1 MTYKLVLIA
10 PSQRKR
16 NKGFSIMK
24 SGLRM
29 LTFPPLSLAN
39 IAALTP
45 PDFTISL
52 LDEKVEDIN
61 FNEHTDLVA
70 ITTLTASAPRAYY
83 IADKF
88 REKGTTVVLGG
99 IHASALPNEAIQHAN
114 AVVIGEA
121 EGVWQ
126 RLISDF
132 KKGKLKKFYKNKTF
146 PNIDNLPRAK
156 RNLFKKNSYITINTI
171 QITRGCPMNC
181 DFCSVSKFFGATY
194 RHRPV
199 DDVINEIKELKN
211 SKQPLSLNPI
221 NSFMSY
227 VSNKANLI
235 AFMDDNILGNP
246 KYTEELLKKLIPL
259 KINWGGQASI
269 KIAQNEKL
277 LELAAKSGCRL
288 LFIGIESISNE
299 SLKRMGKLWNKN
311 EDDVIKSYEKAIKKI
326 HQYGIGIEGAF
337 ILGYDSD
344 EESIFEKTIDFVER
358 NQIELVQFTL
368 PTPFPGTKLY
378 ERLEKENR
386 ILTKDWSKYDCT
398 TVVFKPKS
406 MSAAELQE
414 RYDKACKRI
423 RSFKSIFKRVKR
435 NKKIFLPI
443 NIFYNWA
450 AKEYLKAEKN

>member
-16 NKGFSIMK
+16 NKGFSITK

-29 LTFPPLSLAN
+29 LTFPPLNLAN

-45 PDFTISL
+45 SDFNVSII
-52 LDEKVEDIN
+52 DEKVEDIN
-61 FNEHTDLVA
+61 FNKNTDLVA

-88 REKGTTVVLGG
+88 REKGTKVVLGG
-99 IHASALPNEAIQHAN
+99 IHASALPNEAIQHAD

-132 KKGKLKKFYKNKTF
+132 KKDELGKFYKNKTF
-146 PNIDNLPRAK
+146 PSIDNLPRAK
-156 RNLFKKNSYITINTI
+156 RNLFKKSKYVTVNTI
-171 QITRGCPMNC
+171 QITRGCPMKC

-199 DDVINEIKELKN
+199 DDVIKEIKELKN
-211 SKQPLSLNPI
+211 SKLPLSINPI
-221 NSFMSY
+221 DSFVSY
-227 VSNKANLI
+227 VNNKCNLI
-235 AFMDDNILGNP
+235 GFMDDNILGNP
-246 KYTEELLKKLIPL
+246 KYTEELLEKLIPL

-269 KIAQNEKL
+269 KIAENEKL

-311 EDDVIKSYEKAIKKI
+311 EEDIIKSYEKAVKKI
-326 HQYGIGIEGAF
+326 HRYGIAIEGAF
-337 ILGYDSD
+337 ILGYDTD
-344 EESIFEKTIDFVER
+344 EEDIFEKTIDFVER

-368 PTPFPGTKLY
+368 PTPFPGTRLY
-378 ERLEKENR
+378 ERLEKEKR

-414 RYDKACKRI
+414 RYDKACTRI
-423 RSFKSIFKRVKR
+423 RSFGSIFKRVKQ
-435 NKKIFLPI
+435 NKRIFLPI
-443 NIFYNWA
+443 NILYHWA
-450 AKEYLKAEKN
+450 TKEYRKAKKN